1 MKIKTIFWTCSALI
15 FVQALPLYLSIFSP
29 EFKMELVSDAFA
41 SNPSA
46 DAITIFDTFALVV
59 GLIALGMI
67 FIIIGATSFK
77 DLETLKR
84 VSFLFFVLAGF
95 FSLPDLIG
103 FLKGDPTAPL
113 PVIILGLVTMGLF
126 YFGSIKGTI

>member
-15 FVQALPLYLSIFSP
+15 FVQALPLYLSIFSS

-77 DLETLKR
+77 DLDTLKR

>member
-1 MKIKTIFWTCSALI
+1 MKIKTIFWICSVLI
-15 FVQALPLYLSIFSP
+15 FIQALPLYLSIFSK
-29 EFKMELVSDAFA
+29 EFKMELVSEAFG
-41 SNPSA
+41 SNPSV
-46 DAITIFDTFALVV
+46 DAITIFETFALVV

-77 DLETLKR
+77 ELETLKR

-95 FSLPDLIG
+95 FSLPDLVS

-113 PVIILGLVTMGLF
+113 PVIILGLFTMGLF
-126 YFGSIKGTI
+126 FYGSKKGAL

>member
-1 MKIKTIFWTCSALI
+1 
-15 FVQALPLYLSIFSP
+15 
-29 EFKMELVSDAFA
+29 MELINDAFG

-46 DAITIFDTFALVV
+46 DAITIFETFALVV

-67 FIIIGATSFK
+67 FIIIGSTSFN

-95 FSLPDLIG
+95 FSLPDLISV
-103 FLKGDPTAPL
+103 LKGDPTAPL

-126 YFGSIKGTI
+126 FYGSRKGAL

>member
-15 FVQALPLYLSIFSP
+15 FVQALPLYLSIFSS